1 MSEPSIVEQLKKS
14 KEHLESIFGNN
25 VEMVIAEKRYGF
37 IKSIAKKAVAKPV
50 IEKVHTSDRIDQVV
64 TNRLLG
70 LPIFLF
76 LMWLMFK
83 LTFTLS
89 EPFMGYIES
98 AQDWLGNLVGGVFPD
113 GSPIQGLLVDG
124 IIGGLGSVLVFVP
137 IIFLMFFFM
146 AILEDSGY
154 MARAAFIMDKV
165 MHKIGLH
172 GKSFIPMVLGF
183 GCNVPAIMATRTI
196 EAKRDRLVTILVN
209 PFISCGAR
217 LPIYALFI
225 GIFFP
230 EKSGT
235 VLFSLYTLG
244 IIIAILMAKVFRKY
258 LFPGE
263 ASPFLMELPP
273 YRVPTIKGVIIH
285 MWERGKLYLKKA
297 GTIIFAGCVAVWL
310 ISNFPWNPGYSK
322 DYMALI
328 EKTKDEEVVAQL
340 KNEMAFEKLEKSY
353 AGSLGRTVEPFIR
366 PLGFDWKIGVG
377 LIGGFVAKE
386 IVVGTLGTLYSV
398 GEAEEESKAL
408 RESIKEDTW
417 PDGRKVYTPLTA
429 FALMV
434 FCLLYVPCV
443 ASIGVIFRET
453 NSWKW
458 PAFAAIYTTAVAWI
472 MSFIV
477 YQGGKLIGLG

>member
-1 MSEPSIVEQLKKS
+1 V
-14 KEHLESIFGNN
+14 
-25 VEMVIAEKRYGF
+25 
-37 IKSIAKKAVAKPV
+37 
-50 IEKVHTSDRIDQVV
+50 
-64 TNRLLG
+64 
-70 LPIFLF
+70 
-76 LMWLMFK
+76 
-83 LTFTLS
+83 
-89 EPFMGYIES
+89 
-98 AQDWLGNLVGGVFPD
+98 
-113 GSPIQGLLVDG
+113 VDG

-137 IIFLMFFFM
+137 IIFLLFFFM
-146 AILEDSGY
+146 ALLEDFGY
-154 MARAAFIMDKV
+154 MARAAFIMIKI

-172 GKSFIPMVLGF
+172 GKSFIPMILGF

-196 EAKRDRLVTILVN
+196 EAKKDRLITILVN

-230 EKSGT
+230 ERPGT
-235 VLFSLYTLG
+235 VLFSLYLLG
-244 IIIAILMAKVFRKY
+244 IVVAILMAKVFRKF

-263 ASPFLMELPP
+263 ASPFIMELPP
-273 YRVPTIKGVIIH
+273 YRIPTFKGVIIH

-297 GTIIFAGCVAVWL
+297 GTIIFTGCVLVWL

-322 DYMALI
+322 DYKALI
-328 EKTKDEEVVAQL
+328 EKAENEEVVTQL

-353 AGSLGRTVEPFIR
+353 AGSLGRAIEPFVR

-386 IVVGTLGTLYSV
+386 IVVGTLATLYAV
-398 GEAEEESKAL
+398 GEAEEESEAL
-408 RESIKEDTW
+408 REAIKKDTW
-417 PDGRKVYTPLTA
+417 PDGRKIYTPLTA

-453 NSWKW
+453 NSWRW
-458 PAFAAIYTTAVAWI
+458 TAFAAFYTTAVAWI
-472 MSFIV
+472 VSLIV